1 MRLERIVV
9 VGNGIAGLTASDSLR
24 AAGFDGELTIVG
36 DEHHAPYSRPALS
49 KAALLDA
56 EEMTSHQLPASTHE
70 ARELLGIRAL
80 QLDPELKS
88 VVLDD
93 GSILPYDGLVVAT
106 GSRARRL
113 ASADPA
119 ARRHELTLRTL
130 EDALELRR
138 RIADKPSVVVVGGGA
153 LGMEIASGCLA
164 AGCDV
169 TLASHRQPM
178 AQQLGRYLSEVFLAA
193 GRDHGLKLAPSQ
205 AVGLREADGH
215 PLVELADGS
224 RLEADLVVSA
234 IGDIPNTG
242 WLADS
247 GLLTNGRLEV
257 DSRGRVRTDIVAA
270 GDVAAFP
277 TARGVGRI
285 PLWTSAIEQSKTAA
299 LALLNGDD
307 APELEFRPYFWTEQF
322 GLSFKASGFLP
333 LEGTPEYL
341 EGGPDGGPALMRW
354 THADGSGTAV
364 ALNYRIPIPKLRRLA
379 NPAPALVE
387 TPALVESPA

>member
-1 MRLERIVV
+1 VPLERIVI

-36 DEHHAPYSRPALS
+36 DERHAPYSRPALS

-80 QLDPELKS
+80 QLDAELKAL
-88 VVLDD
+88 VLDD
-93 GSILPYDGLVVAT
+93 GSILPYDGLVIAT

-113 ASADPA
+113 GGADPT

-164 AGCDV
+164 AGCEV
-169 TLASHRQPM
+169 TLASHHRPM
-178 AQQLGRYLSEVFLAA
+178 AQQLGPHLSEVFLAA
-193 GRDHGLKLAPSQ
+193 GLSHGLMFAPSR
-205 AVGLREADGH
+205 AVGLRETDGH

-224 RLEADLVVSA
+224 TLAADLVISA
-234 IGDIPNTG
+234 IGDIPNTE

-247 GLLTNGRLEV
+247 GLLTGGRLEV
-257 DSRGRVRTDIVAA
+257 DSRGRVHPDIVAA

-277 TARGVGRI
+277 TARGIGRI
-285 PLWTSAIEQSKTAA
+285 PLWTSAIEQSKAAA

-307 APELEFRPYFWTEQF
+307 APELNFSPYFWTEQF
-322 GLSFKASGFLP
+322 GLSLKASGHLP
-333 LEGTPEYL
+333 LEGEPELL

-354 THADGSGTAV
+354 THPDGSGTAV

-387 TPALVESPA
+387 SPA

>member
-1 MRLERIVV
+1 MERIVV

-36 DEHHAPYSRPALS
+36 DEHHSPYSRPALS

-56 EEMTSHQLPASTHE
+56 EEMTSHQLPPSTHE
-70 ARELLGIRAL
+70 AHELLGRQAL
-80 QLDPELKS
+80 QLDTDVKT

-93 GSILPYDGLVVAT
+93 GSILPYDGLVIAS

-113 ASADPA
+113 GTDPA

-169 TLASHRQPM
+169 TLASHHRPM
-178 AQQLGRYLSEVFLAA
+178 AQQLGPYLSEVFLAA
-193 GRDHGLKLAPSQ
+193 GVNRGLKFAPSR

-224 RLEADLVVSA
+224 ILAADLVVSA
-234 IGDIPNTG
+234 IGDIPNTE

-247 GLLTNGRLEV
+247 GLLTGGRLEV
-257 DSRGRVRTDIVAA
+257 DSRGRVRPDIVAA

-277 TARGVGRI
+277 TARGITRI

-307 APELEFRPYFWTEQF
+307 APELNFNPYFWTEQF
-322 GLSFKASGFLP
+322 GLSLKAIGHLP
-333 LEGTPEYL
+333 LDGAPEFL
-341 EGGPDGGPALMRW
+341 EGAPGGDPALMRW
-354 THADGSGTAV
+354 AHPDGTGTAV

-387 TPALVESPA
+387 SPA